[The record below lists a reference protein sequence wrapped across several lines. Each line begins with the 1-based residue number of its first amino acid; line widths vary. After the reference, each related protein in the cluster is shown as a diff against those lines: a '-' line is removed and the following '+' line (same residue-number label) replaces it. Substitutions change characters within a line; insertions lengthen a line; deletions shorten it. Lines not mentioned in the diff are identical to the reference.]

1 MIFFFF
7 FFLPPPPPPHY
18 IFNASYARVC
28 DFQTD
33 AGWHQSE
40 LLVDL
45 LAAGR
50 GQPKQKGAAPHLS
63 VSSSSE
69 PPGVSS
75 GARPKREHMNRIKE
89 DPVQYKLHRE
99 KENKRLQATRA
110 NRTPVQKAEAK
121 IKTRK
126 PVQEWRLQ
134 QKMLGKVEGKQKQKK
149 PTKQERKSGR
159 RGKEIDCAGRNT
171 EQVCLVKKKVWQNKQ
186 RRDKRRDEKERVDIM
201 VPPSEAGDQTTS
213 STPAF
218 TPSCVSQKG
227 QRKPARESSE
237 VCGCD

>member
-1 MIFFFF
+1 MIFFLFSFF
-7 FFLPPPPPPHY
+7 PHY

-50 GQPKQKGAAPHLS
+50 GQPKQKGAASHVS

-75 GARPKREHMNRIKE
+75 GARPKREHRNRIKE
-89 DPVQYKLHRE
+89 DPVQYTLHRE

-110 NRTPVQKAEAK
+110 NGTPVQKAEAK

-134 QKMLGKVEGKQKQKK
+134 QKMLGKVEEK
-149 PTKQERKSGR
+149 
-159 RGKEIDCAGRNT
+159 
-171 EQVCLVKKKVWQNKQ
+171 QNKKNPPNKSANQ
-186 RRDKRRDEKERVDIM
+186 GEEGKR
-201 VPPSEAGDQTTS
+201 
-213 STPAF
+213 STAPAEIQ
-218 TPSCVSQKG
+218 SKS
-227 QRKPARESSE
+227 A
-237 VCGCD
+237 